1 MAMEKRDERIN
12 QATAEALSREREQE
26 AKSLE
31 TTRKAEADAL
41 DKVRRAEATRDAV
54 TARVRAR
61 DVLSWDQEWALF
73 RDAVL
78 EAWDDRRPDEDERL
92 RDAIRHYQER
102 RDEAVARQKALTDFR
117 LYWEAL
123 ATALSDR
130 EKVVIDAEDVP
141 GRRHLW
147 LTPADGLP
155 FAWPGMF
162 GPGAAPRDSREGP

>member
-1 MAMEKRDERIN
+1 M
-12 QATAEALSREREQE
+12 
-26 AKSLE
+26 
-31 TTRKAEADAL
+31 
-41 DKVRRAEATRDAV
+41 RDAV

-73 RDAVL
+73 SGAVA
-78 EAWDDRRPDEDERL
+78 EAWNDGRPDKSEKL
-92 RDAIRHYQER
+92 REATRHYQER
-102 RDEAVARQKALTDFR
+102 RDEAVARQEALTDFR

-147 LTPADGLP
+147 LTPADALP

-162 GPGAAPRDSREGP
+162 GPGAMTPREGP